1 MSAAFSRARPAFA
14 ARLGARRAFARRLPR
29 MTAAAAAAASE
40 CARAFDA
47 RTFRQG
53 ADMPDSDSYPIRRTL
68 DLFDFDHRGKRA
80 GLDR

>member
-14 ARLGARRAFARRLPR
+14 ARLGARRAFARRLSR
-29 MTAAAAAAASE
+29 MTAAAASE

>member
-29 MTAAAAAAASE
+29 MTAAAVAASE

>member
-14 ARLGARRAFARRLPR
+14 ARLGARLAFARRLPR
-29 MTAAAAAAASE
+29 MTAAAVSE

>member
-29 MTAAAAAAASE
+29 TTAAAAASE

>member
-14 ARLGARRAFARRLPR
+14 ARLGVRLAFARRLPR
-29 MTAAAAAAASE
+29 MTAAAVSE

>member
-14 ARLGARRAFARRLPR
+14 ARLGARRAFARRLSR
-29 MTAAAAAAASE
+29 MTAAASE